1 MSKRFIRGRAEFP
14 PSRAGGVVVNLA
26 AILGAA
32 LLFAGAFP
40 NPLFRDGFALFGWI
54 ALAPVFFVIRRTSLP
69 ASAAWGGLYGYVS
82 YALFNY
88 WLISFHPAAG
98 FIAGFI
104 FFVYLAALFPLLKL
118 VQLAFPRRGFILM
131 WLLWL
136 GYEYLRS
143 LGFLGYS
150 YGILGYSQW
159 RQLPLIQIASLC
171 GVWGVSALVTFP
183 SALLGQFF
191 GDRVKNKSAR
201 SPSIKRVG
209 RSTASASSLC
219 GEGSNTP
226 CPGTGVPEHGAFK
239 PSFFRYGPPA
249 LIWLAALA
257 AVLGYGFLSQDDFG
271 AFPTARVALIQP
283 NNDPWKG
290 GTAEYRENLRSLI
303 RLSGEA
309 LAAGAETDLVVW
321 PETAFVPG
329 IYWYLNYREGGNYPL
344 VKELADYLA
353 GESAP
358 FVIGN
363 DDGRKEVNAQGLWER
378 VDYNAALVFE
388 KGEISAVY
396 RKMHLVPFAEYF
408 PYEGGVLTLIRRAL
422 EEDTHFW
429 KPGSEAVVFE
439 TARPGGRPV
448 KFSTPICFEDTFG
461 YLSRDFTRAGAEL
474 IVNISNDAWSGR
486 LSCQI
491 QHLSMAVFRSV
502 ENRRA
507 MVRSTSTGQTCA
519 IAPSGRVIAMAEPFT
534 QSFLA
539 VEVPLPDT
547 LTPYTR
553 WGDFLGRFFALAALA
568 GITAA
573 CAVLILRRTQV
584 QTRLASFQKKGYT

>member
-1 MSKRFIRGRAEFP
+1 MNRQFFAH
-14 PSRAGGVVVNLA
+14 LA
-26 AILGAA
+26 ALLGAA

-40 NPLFRDGFALFGWI
+40 NPLFPDGFAFFAWI
-54 ALAPVFFVIRRTSLP
+54 ALVPVFFVIRRTSLP

-88 WLISFHPAAG
+88 WLISFHAAAG
-98 FIAGFI
+98 LIAGFI
-104 FFVYLAALFPLLKL
+104 FFVYLAVLFPLLKL

-131 WLLWL
+131 WILWL

-150 YGILGYSQW
+150 YGIMGYTQW
-159 RQLPLIQIASLC
+159 RQIPLIQIASLC
-171 GVWGVSALVTFP
+171 GVWGVSALVVFP
-183 SALLGQFF
+183 SALLGQFW
-191 GDRVKNKSAR
+191 GERVKNKSA
-201 SPSIKRVG
+201 
-209 RSTASASSLC
+209 
-219 GEGSNTP
+219 
-226 CPGTGVPEHGAFK
+226 AF
-239 PSFFRYGPPA
+239 SFSRYGLPA

-257 AVLGYGFLSQDDFG
+257 AALGCGFASRDDFG
-271 AFPTARVALIQP
+271 AFPAARVALIQP

-309 LAAGAETDLVVW
+309 LAAVPETDLVVW

-329 IYWYLNYREGGNYPL
+329 IYWYLTYREGGNYPL
-344 VKELADYLA
+344 VQELTAYLA
-353 GESAP
+353 GRSTP

-363 DDGRKEVNAQGLWER
+363 DDGRKEVNALGFWER
-378 VDYNAALVFE
+378 VDYNAAVVFE
-388 KGEISAVY
+388 KGEMGGVY
-396 RKMHLVPFAEYF
+396 RKKHLVPFAEYF
-408 PYEGGVLTLIRRAL
+408 PYEGGLLTLVRRAL

-429 KPGSEAVVFE
+429 KPGTETAVFE

-486 LSCQI
+486 LSCQT
-491 QHLSMAVFRSV
+491 QHLAMAVFRSV

-507 MVRSTSTGQTCA
+507 MVRSTTTGQTCA
-519 IAPSGRVIAMAEPFT
+519 IAPSG
-534 QSFLA
+534 
-539 VEVPLPDT
+539 
-547 LTPYTR
+547 
-553 WGDFLGRFFALAALA
+553 
-568 GITAA
+568 
-573 CAVLILRRTQV
+573 
-584 QTRLASFQKKGYT
+584 